1 MKHEVD
7 ILWKD
12 YIQVG
17 EYSLALDVFPY
28 DDENFKAKLH
38 KLKADHLFNKKEY
51 EEAAMEYALSNEN
64 FEHVCLKFSKLN
76 DSNHLFNYL
85 NFVNKLKIYK
95 IIQDMENK
103 ENNEKEKGKEQ
114 GKEKEKEKEKFFMI
128 QKYLI
133 NTWLL
138 EIVLEQQDEKSINNN
153 KSNNKNFVET

>member
-1 MKHEVD
+1 MFFNTNLNKIIIYSGHKIIKISLKHEYD

-17 EYSLALDVFPY
+17 EFSLALDAFPY

-38 KLKADHLFNKKEY
+38 KLKADYLFNKKEY

-64 FEHVCLKFSKLN
+64 FEHVCLKFAKLS

-95 IIQDMENK
+95 IIKDLENK
-103 ENNEKEKGKEQ
+103 ENNEKEKEKKKKKKKK
-114 GKEKEKEKEKFFMI
+114 KEKKRKKK
-128 QKYLI
+128 KYFGFRNI
-133 NTWLL
+133 
-138 EIVLEQQDEKSINNN
+138 
-153 KSNNKNFVET
+153 